1 MINLFSTEVH
11 NHRFCHLT
19 QHALG
24 CSRYLFNLKQLDSK
38 LQTKMM
44 KLVAIVAVVFGVAVV
59 IGGVVNVVVND
70 VVKGRFFA
78 TRRSIGRQELTF

>member
-1 MINLFSTEVH
+1 MGYRRQQLSVLDLILG
-11 NHRFCHLT
+11 LL
-19 QHALG
+19 ALVSAG
-24 CSRYLFNLKQLDSK
+24 V
-38 LQTKMM
+38 
-44 KLVAIVAVVFGVAVV
+44 VAIVAVVFGVAVV